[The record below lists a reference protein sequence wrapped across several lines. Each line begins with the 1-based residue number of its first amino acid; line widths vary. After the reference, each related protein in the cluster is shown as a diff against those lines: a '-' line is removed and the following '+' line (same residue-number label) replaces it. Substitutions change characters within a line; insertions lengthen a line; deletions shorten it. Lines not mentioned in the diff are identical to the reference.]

1 MSENSIDNGR
11 MTDENILAEIRKY
24 RKLSSSTY
32 AKDACRAKRRADG
45 LMKEHGVAEEDL
57 QPC

>member
-1 MSENSIDNGR
+1 